1 MVRVG
6 IIPANVVQEWKPGR
20 RRSRVANIISR
31 DMVLSG
37 EELELLLAAAEREAP
52 THYTLFLF
60 LSDTGARFGE
70 ATAPQVMLDTYTHFL
85 PTELS
90 GFADSLAAPNG
101 TIRHQPT
108 AVSRAST
115 SATKRTPAVPRSSL
129 VSAPGLEPGT
139 GGLRV
144 RCSAN

>member
-60 LSDTGARFGE
+60 LSDTGARLGE

-101 TIRHQPT
+101 TIRHQPL
-108 AVSRAST
+108 ST
-115 SATKRTPAVPRSSL
+115 DRPNSDGRKRTPAISRRSL
-129 VSAPGLEPGT
+129 VSAAGIEPAT

-144 RCSAN
+144 RCSTN